1 MVPVNRGTPECPGLV
16 FGLDRGGSCRGVAY
30 RLAGDQVPDYFPA
43 LWDREMSTGAY
54 LPRWINCST
63 EAGQVR
69 ALVFVMNR
77 DNPAYI
83 RALPEPELL
92 AIVRRASGRYG
103 PCTEYVVQT
112 AQARAAGIHDSRLDA
127 IARRLKPTATR
138 CRDGLTAARTRRR
151 DAIRQQAPDRPAP
164 ACARYEQALRRVN
177 RGAPAGRYKLP
188 VINAESKSHVRL
200 RSASKLRKERLAGKP
215 GQRFAAGT
223 VFPLVRRGP
232 GRQGARTMP

>member
-1 MVPVNRGTPECPGLV
+1 MVLVNRGTPECPGLV

-83 RALPEPELL
+83 RALPSRSCWPSC
-92 AIVRRASGRYG
+92 AG
-103 PCTEYVVQT
+103 PPAAT
-112 AQARAAGIHDSRLDA
+112 ALHRIRGADRPALRAAGIHDSRLDA
-127 IARRLKPTATR
+127 IARRLEADSHALPETA
-138 CRDGLTAARTRRR
+138 
-151 DAIRQQAPDRPAP
+151 
-164 ACARYEQALRRVN
+164 
-177 RGAPAGRYKLP
+177 
-188 VINAESKSHVRL
+188 
-200 RSASKLRKERLAGKP
+200 
-215 GQRFAAGT
+215 
-223 VFPLVRRGP
+223 
-232 GRQGARTMP
+232 

>member
-1 MVPVNRGTPECPGLV
+1 MPRTGVRPGP
-16 FGLDRGGSCRGVAY
+16 GGSCRGVAY

-112 AQARAAGIHDSRLDA
+112 AQALRAAGIHDSRLDA
-127 IARRLKPTATR
+127 IARRLEADSHALPR
-138 CRDGLTAARTRRR
+138 RPDGGRDT
-151 DAIRQQAPDRPAP
+151 PA
-164 ACARYEQALRRVN
+164 RRVPAT
-177 RGAPAGRYKLP
+177 GAGQAGF
-188 VINAESKSHVRL
+188 NL
-200 RSASKLRKERLAGKP
+200 RP
-215 GQRFAAGT
+215 I
-223 VFPLVRRGP
+223 
-232 GRQGARTMP
+232 